1 MSTMFI
7 SLLSVLGVVLAGVI
21 TTVLKFCLDCIHHRS
36 TVVEVSTPE
45 VNLKHHKLFEKFAF
59 YKDHISRMQFGDEG
73 RNVLVQYILTCF
85 AETSEASWSAFVE
98 SDRNALELTTI
109 QFHVLQMYNESII
122 QWEAKCL
129 AEGIP
134 KHIFDKFLTWS
145 APYQK
150 VFCSTVY
157 HISRHAVFS
166 TVDSKLSE
174 ILDSITFNLDL
185 FLLNA
190 DINLKSIN
198 GDLDGLL
205 FHGVRLAFRAFKG
218 NKELVFRNIN
228 GLCNKYDSI
237 ALFSIFDCPDVLIEI
252 PALFVSKSLCLRTG
266 FSESEIIASHL
277 KCLGLQMTTN
287 VRDAI
292 ESGSSL
298 EFATEVICT
307 DKSKIETN
315 IFLLPISSNENCML
329 SLLASPGYLLREDE
343 VPQFRDLLSTMFN
356 RDDPVMVVW
365 LNAVTEITH
374 IEFPSKNT
382 IQKKVKVGQPFI
394 DLLKQDLDKNA
405 YIMETVL
412 SDDADLPLPL
422 ELSAQVN
429 FGRACVTCSLV
440 VYKIKCPP
448 KGSDYIVLIFPVW
461 DGRDGSNMF
470 TNQVTVGELQ
480 TLSWQ
485 SYA

>member
-1 MSTMFI
+1 
-7 SLLSVLGVVLAGVI
+7 
-21 TTVLKFCLDCIHHRS
+21 
-36 TVVEVSTPE
+36 
-45 VNLKHHKLFEKFAF
+45 
-59 YKDHISRMQFGDEG
+59 
-73 RNVLVQYILTCF
+73 
-85 AETSEASWSAFVE
+85 
-98 SDRNALELTTI
+98 
-109 QFHVLQMYNESII
+109 
-122 QWEAKCL
+122 
-129 AEGIP
+129 
-134 KHIFDKFLTWS
+134 
-145 APYQK
+145 
-150 VFCSTVY
+150 
-157 HISRHAVFS
+157 
-166 TVDSKLSE
+166 
-174 ILDSITFNLDL
+174 
-185 FLLNA
+185 
-190 DINLKSIN
+190 
-198 GDLDGLL
+198 
-205 FHGVRLAFRAFKG
+205 
-218 NKELVFRNIN
+218 
-228 GLCNKYDSI
+228 
-237 ALFSIFDCPDVLIEI
+237 
-252 PALFVSKSLCLRTG
+252 
-266 FSESEIIASHL
+266 
-277 KCLGLQMTTN
+277 MTTN

-343 VPQFRDLLSTMFN
+343 VPQFRDLLSTLFN